1 MCHRVDQASECSQ
14 SDFLM
19 PPWKIDKKAWLAGA
33 VNAHA
38 APADGYDFVQIRAN
52 FSNISALRTSANLCA
67 ARRTKKPQSPAT
79 LQRRN
84 LGVDLGLALT

>member
-1 MCHRVDQASECSQ
+1 MRHRVDQAGECSQ

-33 VNAHA
+33 VDAHA
-38 APADGYDFVQIRAN
+38 EPADGCDSFQFRTN
-52 FSNISALRTSANLCA
+52 FSNISALLTSANLCT